1 MINDERGVHK
11 LDKEAVVTLGME
23 SAELK
28 ELLIKTHPI
37 FAKAIKSDAGVRYQF
52 IDSCIAESVMMKLL
66 KQNIVCLCVHDSFV
80 VIDDFHDELVIAMK
94 EAFSEV
100 VKADPTLKPAE
111 LPIDGFEVHDNDMQK
126 LSEELTSSFSR
137 SYNLSWYRQNLNNPG
152 RTNSISEPRYRLPE
166 PSQDTPS

>member
-52 IDSCIAESVMMKLL
+52 IDSRIAESVMMKLL

-94 EAFSEV
+94 EAFDEV

-111 LPIDGFEVHDNDMQK
+111 LPIDGFEIHHTDMQK
-126 LSEELTSSFSR
+126 LSEELMLAFSR
-137 SYNLSWYRQNLNNPG
+137 SYNVSWYRQNPNKAG
-152 RTNSISEPRYRLPE
+152 RTNSIGEPRYRLPE
-166 PSQDTPS
+166 PSQDTTS